1 MMSRATLEAVVR
13 WQRALGRVEKLQI
26 TFHGGE
32 PLLPGVR
39 FYHMALPLLK
49 KELEPW
55 CIHFNV
61 QSNLWFLTDELC
73 ELFRQY
79 SVSLGT
85 SLDGPEEINDTQ
97 RGKGYFQR
105 TMEGINHARMHGIQV
120 GCICTFTRQSAL
132 RADAIFSFFLKEHLG
147 FSVHPAIPSLTGGDS
162 PWVLSPEE
170 FASLLLY
177 LLDLY
182 LPHIGRIHIN
192 MIDAMARSIS
202 AGEGGICT
210 FTDCLGKYLAVDPEG
225 WIYPCQRFAG
235 LKDFR
240 LGNIHN
246 CPTMEELELSPAWQ
260 AFKKRQEQ
268 VAEECGDCPFFKICR
283 GGCPYNALAAG
294 NGRFKSLRD
303 PYCTS
308 YRHFFEEVRERALR
322 EVFSEENMNAVVE
335 GGNRRYGLLQKGQVI
350 QLLRGGPSLSE
361 LQAQAR
367 KTVAAVA
374 LAVSNSVEEA
384 LEKLDKAGLITQPEI
399 ALRSLQSLREFL
411 LYPPPQLLNLYI
423 HVTYACNLSCKHC
436 YAEASPKRLET
447 MTVKDILH
455 LAKEAAEL
463 GFRKIVITGG
473 EPLMHP
479 ERDAL
484 LKGLASLCPE
494 IYPSK
499 IILRTNLTVTAD
511 DTLLETLAMSADFI
525 VVSVDGDEVT
535 HDARRGKGAY
545 ARTVQNL
552 IRLRCFL
559 PGERLVLTAVLT
571 AGEVEGIPGDS
582 VRSLAEEL
590 GAEVRLKPLLPL
602 GRARDKMISI
612 DAYSS
617 LEEEGAETVLEHT
630 SVRSTCGL
638 GMNISVAPDGECFPC
653 HALSTRAFS
662 LGNACKTGL
671 KEIVQ
676 SERFEFLRQMTVD
689 KNPHCSN
696 CAFRYLCGGY
706 CRAWRSG
713 EEINSP
719 PPDCTPLRKRAEKQL
734 QSALEML
741 NISFER

>member
-1 MMSRATLEAVVR
+1 
-13 WQRALGRVEKLQI
+13 
-26 TFHGGE
+26 
-32 PLLPGVR
+32 
-39 FYHMALPLLK
+39 MALPLLK
-49 KELEPW
+49 TGLEPW
-55 CIHFNV
+55 PVRFSV
-61 QSNLWFLTDELC
+61 QSNLWLLTDELC

-97 RGKGYFQR
+97 RGKGYFRR
-105 TMEGINHARMHGIQV
+105 TMEGINRARRHGLQV
-120 GCICTFTRQSAL
+120 GCICTFTPQSAL
-132 RADAIFSFFLKEHLG
+132 RADAVFSFFLKEHLG
-147 FSVHPAIPSLTGGDS
+147 FGVHPAIPSLTGGDS
-162 PWVLSPEE
+162 SWVLSPEE
-170 FASLLLY
+170 FASLLLH

-182 LPHIGRIHIN
+182 LPHIGRIRIHT
-192 MIDAMARSIS
+192 IDAMARSLS

-240 LGNIHN
+240 LGNVHD
-246 CPTMEELELSPAWQ
+246 CPTLDELAQSPAWQ
-260 AFKKRQEQ
+260 AFEERQER
-268 VAEECGDCPFFKICR
+268 VAEECGDCPFFSICR

-294 NGRFKSLRD
+294 RGRFTALHD
-303 PYCTS
+303 PYCPA
-308 YRHFFEEVRERALR
+308 YRCFFEEVKERALR
-322 EVFSEENMNAVVE
+322 EVFSEENMRAVVE
-335 GGNRRYGLLQKGQVI
+335 GGMRKYGLLQKGQVI
-350 QLLRGGPSLSE
+350 QLLRGGPSVSE

-367 KTVAAVA
+367 RTAAAVA

-411 LYPPPQLLNLYI
+411 LSPPPQLLNLYI
-423 HVTYACNLSCKHC
+423 HVTYSCNLSCAHC

-447 MTVKDILH
+447 MAVKDIFR

-463 GFRKIVITGG
+463 VFRKIVITGG

-484 LKGLASLCPE
+484 LEGLASLRPKL
-494 IYPSK
+494 YPSK
-499 IILRTNLTVTAD
+499 IVLRTNLTVTAD
-511 DTLLETLAMSADFI
+511 DALLEAIARSSDII
-525 VVSVDGDEVT
+525 VVSVDGDEAT

-552 IRLRCFL
+552 RRLRCIL
-559 PGERLVLTAVLT
+559 PGERLMLTAVLT
-571 AGEVEGIPGDS
+571 TEEVEGIPGDL

-590 GAEVRLKPLLPL
+590 GAGVRFKPILPL

-671 KEIVQ
+671 KEVVQ

-689 KNPHCSN
+689 KNPHCSS

-719 PPDCTPLRKRAEKQL
+719 PSDCTPLRKRAEKQL

-741 NISFER
+741 NISFERWQSAGLPLPEQIKNNKEVNGYVLL